1 MIVIHTMP
9 SCPRRRASRNPARSP
24 WIPAFAGMTRPLS
37 VHQLHIMH
45 QSYKSGLKAAHHL
58 AWIYALVLPVG
69 EEHLSAYQCVND
81 ALCSLDDA
89 GLAAW
94 QIVDP
99 FQGTRLN
106 GVKIEKDQVG
116 IHARRD
122 APFFPEPEKSCRLRR
137 QSPYRFL

>member
-45 QSYKSGLKAAHHL
+45 QGYKSGFKAAHHL
-58 AWIYALVLPVG
+58 AWIHALVLPVG
-69 EEHLSAYQCVND
+69 EEHLASHQCVGN
-81 ALCSLDDA
+81 ALCPLNYPRFT
-89 GLAAW
+89 AW

-99 FQGTRLN
+99 FQRTRLD
-106 GVKIEKDQVG
+106 GVKIEKDQVS
-116 IHARRD
+116 IHARCD
-122 APFFPEPEKSCRLRR
+122 APFFPEPEKSC
-137 QSPYRFL
+137 